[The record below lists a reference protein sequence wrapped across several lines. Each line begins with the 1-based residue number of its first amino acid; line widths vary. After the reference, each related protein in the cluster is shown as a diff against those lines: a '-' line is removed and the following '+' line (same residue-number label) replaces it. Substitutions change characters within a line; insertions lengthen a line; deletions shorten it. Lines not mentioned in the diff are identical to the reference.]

1 MHSRA
6 VLGCEPWWSQATQ
19 GCCEAPSPSSSIL
32 LSGLS
37 PSSAS
42 GGFQLKWSLPDLQPD
57 LHARGDD
64 YFSLIAHMRW
74 LHYVS
79 STTRAIKAKLCC
91 SWLGALWCS
100 VQFCLSLANED
111 WMRFVQIGGP
121 VVKKEITLANVLRNV
136 QWMWTDPWAL
146 TRTFLTSRS
155 SCLNQRWRDPFN
167 HGKNM

>member
-6 VLGCEPWWSQATQ
+6 VLSRGPWCSQATQ
-19 GCCEAPSPSSSIL
+19 GCCEAPSPSSSL
-32 LSGLS
+32 WLSGLS
-37 PSSAS
+37 PCSAS
-42 GGFQLKWSLPDLQPD
+42 GGFQLKWSLQ
-57 LHARGDD
+57 ARGDD
-64 YFSLIAHMRW
+64 YFSLIAHVECSR
-74 LHYVS
+74 YVS
-79 STTRAIKAKLCC
+79 STTRAIKAELCC

-100 VQFCLSLANED
+100 VRFCLSLANEG

-121 VVKKEITLANVLRNV
+121 VVKEGIMLANVLRNV

-146 TRTFLTSRS
+146 ASTFLTSRS